1 MNFMSDT
8 LPSLITPDAGA
19 GLVLAGQLAGKLHT
33 ELAQAGSKIERP
45 GGMNFLEPRQVPR
58 EFIAAILFYAIAS
71 ANQGWTDNVSCAGSG
86 VKMAI

>member
-1 MNFMSDT
+1 MNDT
-8 LPSLITPDAGA
+8 FPSLITPDVGV
-19 GLVLAGQLAGKLHT
+19 GLVLAGQLAGKLHA
-33 ELAQAGSKIERP
+33 ELAQAGSKVERP

-71 ANQGWTDNVSCAGSG
+71 ANQGWADNVSRAGTG

>member
-1 MNFMSDT
+1 MNDM

-19 GLVLAGQLAGKLHT
+19 GLVLANKLAGKLHA

-71 ANQGWTDNVSCAGSG
+71 ANQGWADNVSCAGAG

>member
-1 MNFMSDT
+1 MSDT
-8 LPSLITPDAGA
+8 FPSLITPDTAA
-19 GLVLAGQLAGKLHT
+19 GLVLAGQLAGKLHA
-33 ELAQAGSKIERP
+33 ELAQARSKIERP

-71 ANQGWTDNVSCAGSG
+71 ANQGWADNVSCAGAE

>member
-1 MNFMSDT
+1 MSNM

-71 ANQGWTDNVSCAGSG
+71 ANQGWADNVSCAGAG